1 MTKELNDK
9 LENIAIHSA
18 WTFDEAFQLLTG
30 KTLFEVESLL
40 SKSPPP
46 SNDLKWVLMRKTKTI
61 ETRPGYSIH
70 FKKGEVVPTSEDL
83 LKRLVSEGS
92 GKEVECPAAIKTERE
107 EYRKAQDQS
116 KLLENLKRAVLD
128 SDIKSLNNTCQL
140 PLPEWRLEG
149 QSFLTWVHAKKETI
163 SQLRYFPS
171 SVDDIL
177 MSKLLSSKST
187 RSTDKEFP
195 PTILNKWSQVSFC
208 VLRDAQLEIQV
219 AGQNYTK
226 EEVLGESPPEY
237 LINFLYQIIHKRG
250 AFDNKSFD
258 NISQSSFRQ
267 NKARLNKLLKERFGL
282 NEDPIPYNKVAGL
295 YKSAFK
301 CELQIDVDTDLE
313 HYLPESNTPSGADV
327 NHIRQSFKADQ

>member
-9 LENIAIHSA
+9 LENIATHSA

-70 FKKGEVVPTSEDL
+70 FKKGEIVPTSEDL

-140 PLPEWRLEG
+140 PLPEWRLTKH
-149 QSFLTWVHAKKETI
+149 SVLKWINNNRTAL
-163 SQLRYFPS
+163 QLRHFPKDI
-171 SVDDIL
+171 DDIL
-177 MSKLLSSKST
+177 
-187 RSTDKEFP
+187 
-195 PTILNKWSQVSFC
+195 V
-208 VLRDAQLEIQV
+208 
-219 AGQNYTK
+219 
-226 EEVLGESPPEY
+226 
-237 LINFLYQIIHKRG
+237 
-250 AFDNKSFD
+250 
-258 NISQSSFRQ
+258 
-267 NKARLNKLLKERFGL
+267 NKLLL
-282 NEDPIPYNKVAGL
+282 SQPIPKTARPATNKAKMNRL
-295 YKSAFK
+295 REDY
-301 CELQIDVDTDLE
+301 I
-313 HYLPESNTPSGADV
+313 
-327 NHIRQSFKADQ
+327 FKATKKLKASPDLQFSFFKHDHSFMNIIRSSKLPTDKQPKDSTLERWVRKARKNANVKPSVGRPRTNYSEQQ

>member
-46 SNDLKWVLMRKTKTI
+46 TNDLKWVLMRKTKTI
-61 ETRPGYSIH
+61 ETRPGDSIH
-70 FKKGEVVPTSEDL
+70 FKKGEIVPTSEDL

-116 KLLENLKRAVLD
+116 KLLENLKRTVLD

-140 PLPEWRLEG
+140 SLPEWRLEG
-149 QSFLTWVHAKKETI
+149 QSFLAWVHAKKETI

-208 VLRDAQLEIQV
+208 VLRDAQLEIRV

-226 EEVLGESPPEY
+226 EEVLGKSPPEY
-237 LINFLYQIIHKRG
+237 LINFLYQIVHKG
-250 AFDNKSFD
+250 GTFDSKDLNGIKKTTV
-258 NISQSSFRQ
+258 REY
-267 NKARLNKLLKERFGL
+267 KGRLNKLLKERFGI
-282 NEDPIPYNKVAGL
+282 NDDPIVYNSKATQ
-295 YKSAFK
+295 YKSEFK
-301 CELQIDVDTDLE
+301 CQSDIRLE
-313 HYLPESNTPSGADV
+313 ESADYSPEDNTPSGVSPA
-327 NHIRQSFKADQ
+327 

>member
-9 LENIAIHSA
+9 LENIATHSA
-18 WTFDEAFQLLTG
+18 WTFDEAFQLLTR
-30 KTLFEVESLL
+30 KTLLEVESLL

-140 PLPEWRLEG
+140 PLPEWRLTKH
-149 QSFLTWVHAKKETI
+149 SVLKWINNNRTAL
-163 SQLRYFPS
+163 QLRHFPKDI
-171 SVDDIL
+171 DDIL
-177 MSKLLSSKST
+177 
-187 RSTDKEFP
+187 
-195 PTILNKWSQVSFC
+195 V
-208 VLRDAQLEIQV
+208 
-219 AGQNYTK
+219 
-226 EEVLGESPPEY
+226 
-237 LINFLYQIIHKRG
+237 
-250 AFDNKSFD
+250 
-258 NISQSSFRQ
+258 
-267 NKARLNKLLKERFGL
+267 NKLLLSQLIPKTARPATNKAKMNRL
-282 NEDPIPYNKVAGL
+282 REDYI
-295 YKSAFK
+295 
-301 CELQIDVDTDLE
+301 
-313 HYLPESNTPSGADV
+313 
-327 NHIRQSFKADQ
+327 FKATKKLKASPDLQFSFFKHDHSFMNIIRSSKLPTDKQPKDSTLERWVRKARKNANVKPSVGRPRTNYSEQQ

>member
-70 FKKGEVVPTSEDL
+70 FKKGEIVPTSEDL

-149 QSFLTWVHAKKETI
+149 QSFLAWVH
-163 SQLRYFPS
+163 
-171 SVDDIL
+171 
-177 MSKLLSSKST
+177 
-187 RSTDKEFP
+187 
-195 PTILNKWSQVSFC
+195 
-208 VLRDAQLEIQV
+208 
-219 AGQNYTK
+219 TK
-226 EEVLGESPPEY
+226 EET
-237 LINFLYQIIHKRG
+237 
-250 AFDNKSFD
+250 
-258 NISQSSFRQ
+258 
-267 NKARLNKLLKERFGL
+267 
-282 NEDPIPYNKVAGL
+282 IPGTAVN
-295 YKSAFK
+295 
-301 CELQIDVDTDLE
+301 DTRA
-313 HYLPESNTPSGADV
+313 HS
-327 NHIRQSFKADQ
+327 I

>member
-61 ETRPGYSIH
+61 ETRPGDSIH
-70 FKKGEVVPTSEDL
+70 FKKGEIVPTSEDL

-149 QSFLTWVHAKKETI
+149 QSFLAWVHTKKETI

-187 RSTDKEFP
+187 RSTDKGFSP
-195 PTILNKWSQVSFC
+195 RFNSWSQVSFC
-208 VLRDAQLEIQV
+208 LLVDGQFEIQV
-219 AGQNYTK
+219 AGKNYSHD
-226 EEVLGESPPEY
+226 EIFGESPPKSI
-237 LINFLYQIIHKRG
+237 INFLRRISLKRG

-258 NISQSSFRQ
+258 DISQESFRQ

-313 HYLPESNTPSGADV
+313 DYSPESNTPPGADV
-327 NHIRQSFKADQ
+327 NHIRQLFKADQ

>member
-9 LENIAIHSA
+9 LENIATHSA

-116 KLLENLKRAVLD
+116 KLLENLERAVLD
-128 SDIKSLNNTCQL
+128 NDIDTLNRTNQSPSSKWRMTKQSVLKWVNSDQ
-140 PLPEWRLEG
+140 
-149 QSFLTWVHAKKETI
+149 TI
-163 SQLRYFPS
+163 LQLRHFS
-171 SVDDIL
+171 KDIDDI
-177 MSKLLSSKST
+177 
-187 RSTDKEFP
+187 F
-195 PTILNKWSQVSFC
+195 V
-208 VLRDAQLEIQV
+208 
-219 AGQNYTK
+219 
-226 EEVLGESPPEY
+226 
-237 LINFLYQIIHKRG
+237 
-250 AFDNKSFD
+250 
-258 NISQSSFRQ
+258 
-267 NKARLNKLLKERFGL
+267 NKLLL
-282 NEDPIPYNKVAGL
+282 SQPIPKTARPATNKAKTNRL
-295 YKSAFK
+295 REDY
-301 CELQIDVDTDLE
+301 I
-313 HYLPESNTPSGADV
+313 
-327 NHIRQSFKADQ
+327 FKATKKLKASPDLQFSFFKHDHSFMNIIRSSKLPTDKQPKDSTLERWVRKARKNANVKPKVGRPRTNYSEQQ

>member
-61 ETRPGYSIH
+61 ETRPGDSIH
-70 FKKGEVVPTSEDL
+70 FKKGEIVPTSEDL

-140 PLPEWRLEG
+140 PLPEWRLTKH
-149 QSFLTWVHAKKETI
+149 SVLKWINNNRTAL
-163 SQLRYFPS
+163 QLRHFPKDI
-171 SVDDIL
+171 DDIL
-177 MSKLLSSKST
+177 
-187 RSTDKEFP
+187 
-195 PTILNKWSQVSFC
+195 V
-208 VLRDAQLEIQV
+208 
-219 AGQNYTK
+219 
-226 EEVLGESPPEY
+226 
-237 LINFLYQIIHKRG
+237 
-250 AFDNKSFD
+250 
-258 NISQSSFRQ
+258 
-267 NKARLNKLLKERFGL
+267 NKLLL
-282 NEDPIPYNKVAGL
+282 SQPIPKTARPATNKAKMNRL
-295 YKSAFK
+295 REDY
-301 CELQIDVDTDLE
+301 I
-313 HYLPESNTPSGADV
+313 
-327 NHIRQSFKADQ
+327 FKATKKLKASPDLQFSFFKHDHSFMNIIRSSKLPADKQPKDSTLQNWVREARKLANVKPSVGRPRTNYSEQQ

>member
-9 LENIAIHSA
+9 LENIATHSA
-18 WTFDEAFQLLTG
+18 WTFDEAFQLLTR

-70 FKKGEVVPTSEDL
+70 FKKGEIVPTSEDL

-140 PLPEWRLEG
+140 PLPEWRLTKH
-149 QSFLTWVHAKKETI
+149 SVLKWINNNRTAL
-163 SQLRYFPS
+163 QLRHFPKDI
-171 SVDDIL
+171 DDIL
-177 MSKLLSSKST
+177 
-187 RSTDKEFP
+187 
-195 PTILNKWSQVSFC
+195 V
-208 VLRDAQLEIQV
+208 
-219 AGQNYTK
+219 
-226 EEVLGESPPEY
+226 
-237 LINFLYQIIHKRG
+237 
-250 AFDNKSFD
+250 
-258 NISQSSFRQ
+258 
-267 NKARLNKLLKERFGL
+267 NKLLL
-282 NEDPIPYNKVAGL
+282 SQPIPKTARPATNKAKMNRL
-295 YKSAFK
+295 REDYIFK
-301 CELQIDVDTDLE
+301 TTKKLKASPDLQFSFFKHDHSFMNIIRSSK
-313 HYLPESNTPSGADV
+313 LPADKQPKDSTLQNWVREARKLANVKPSVGRPRT
-327 NHIRQSFKADQ
+327 NYSEQQ

>member
-61 ETRPGYSIH
+61 ETRPGDSIH
-70 FKKGEVVPTSEDL
+70 FKKGEIVPTSEDL

-140 PLPEWRLEG
+140 PLPEWRLTKH
-149 QSFLTWVHAKKETI
+149 SVLKWINNNRTAL
-163 SQLRYFPS
+163 QLRHFPKDI
-171 SVDDIL
+171 DDIL
-177 MSKLLSSKST
+177 
-187 RSTDKEFP
+187 
-195 PTILNKWSQVSFC
+195 V
-208 VLRDAQLEIQV
+208 
-219 AGQNYTK
+219 
-226 EEVLGESPPEY
+226 
-237 LINFLYQIIHKRG
+237 
-250 AFDNKSFD
+250 
-258 NISQSSFRQ
+258 
-267 NKARLNKLLKERFGL
+267 NKLLL
-282 NEDPIPYNKVAGL
+282 SQPIPKTARPATNKAKMNRL
-295 YKSAFK
+295 REDY
-301 CELQIDVDTDLE
+301 I
-313 HYLPESNTPSGADV
+313 
-327 NHIRQSFKADQ
+327 FKATKKLKASPDLQFSFFKHDHSFMNIIRSSKLPADKQPKDSTLERWVRKARKNANVKPKVGRPRTNYSEQQ

>member
-9 LENIAIHSA
+9 LENIATHSA
-18 WTFDEAFQLLTG
+18 WTFDEAFQLLTR

-70 FKKGEVVPTSEDL
+70 FKKGEIVPTSEDL

-140 PLPEWRLEG
+140 PLPEWRLTKH
-149 QSFLTWVHAKKETI
+149 SVLKWINNNRTAL
-163 SQLRYFPS
+163 QLRHFPKDI
-171 SVDDIL
+171 DDIL
-177 MSKLLSSKST
+177 
-187 RSTDKEFP
+187 
-195 PTILNKWSQVSFC
+195 V
-208 VLRDAQLEIQV
+208 
-219 AGQNYTK
+219 
-226 EEVLGESPPEY
+226 
-237 LINFLYQIIHKRG
+237 
-250 AFDNKSFD
+250 
-258 NISQSSFRQ
+258 
-267 NKARLNKLLKERFGL
+267 NKLLL
-282 NEDPIPYNKVAGL
+282 SQPIPKTARPATNKAKMNRL
-295 YKSAFK
+295 REDY
-301 CELQIDVDTDLE
+301 I
-313 HYLPESNTPSGADV
+313 
-327 NHIRQSFKADQ
+327 FKATKKLKASPDLQFSFFKHDHSFMNIIRSSKLPADKQPKDSTLQNWVREARKLANVKPSVGRPRTNYSEQQ

>member
-195 PTILNKWSQVSFC
+195 PTILNKWSQISFC

-226 EEVLGESPPEY
+226 EEVLGKSPPEY
-237 LINFLYQIIHKRG
+237 LINFLYQIVHKG
-250 AFDNKSFD
+250 GTFDSKDLNGIKKTTV
-258 NISQSSFRQ
+258 REY
-267 NKARLNKLLKERFGL
+267 KGRLNKLLKERFGI
-282 NEDPIPYNKVAGL
+282 NDDPIVYNSKATQ
-295 YKSAFK
+295 YKSEFK
-301 CELQIDVDTDLE
+301 CQSDIRLE
-313 HYLPESNTPSGADV
+313 ESADYSPEDNTPSGVSPDEV
-327 NHIRQSFKADQ
+327 RKSFKYNE

>member
-9 LENIAIHSA
+9 LENIATHSA
-18 WTFDEAFQLLTG
+18 WTFDEAFQLLTR

-70 FKKGEVVPTSEDL
+70 FKKGEIVPTSEDL

-140 PLPEWRLEG
+140 PLPEWRLTKH
-149 QSFLTWVHAKKETI
+149 SVLKWINNNRTAL
-163 SQLRYFPS
+163 QLRHFPKDI
-171 SVDDIL
+171 DDIL
-177 MSKLLSSKST
+177 
-187 RSTDKEFP
+187 
-195 PTILNKWSQVSFC
+195 V
-208 VLRDAQLEIQV
+208 
-219 AGQNYTK
+219 
-226 EEVLGESPPEY
+226 
-237 LINFLYQIIHKRG
+237 
-250 AFDNKSFD
+250 
-258 NISQSSFRQ
+258 
-267 NKARLNKLLKERFGL
+267 NKLLL
-282 NEDPIPYNKVAGL
+282 SQPIPKTARPATNKAKMNRL
-295 YKSAFK
+295 REDY
-301 CELQIDVDTDLE
+301 I
-313 HYLPESNTPSGADV
+313 
-327 NHIRQSFKADQ
+327 FKATKKLKASPDLQFSFFKHDHSFMNIIRSSKLPTDKQPKDSTLERWVRKARKNANVKPSVGRPRTNYS